1 MEFRLELISFLESFQ
16 LLEKEEIELIAEHTV
31 VKEFK
36 KGSVL
41 LHEGTVSKECYSVI
55 KGCVREYYIKD
66 GVEKSTAFFTEG
78 QPISSFTS
86 YTNGIASKHFLRCIE
101 DSLLTVSNE
110 SLEKEICQK
119 IPGLESII
127 RIEVEKNAGLLQDRL
142 STFMTSSPE
151 ERLLKLIEEQP
162 SLLNRVPQHQIAS
175 YIGVTPESFSRIK
188 TRIYTKLK
196 KI

>member
-1 MEFRLELISFLESFQ
+1 MEFRQELISFLESFQ
-16 LLEKEEIELIAEHTV
+16 ILEKNEIELIAAHTV
-31 VKEFK
+31 VKKFK
-36 KGSVL
+36 KNTVL
-41 LHEGTVSKECYSVI
+41 LREGAVSKACYSVI

-86 YTNGIASKHFLRCIE
+86 YTNGIPSKHFLRCIE

-119 IPGLESII
+119 IPRLESII
-127 RIEVEKNAGLLQDRL
+127 RIEVEKNAGALQDRL
-142 STFMTSSPE
+142 STFITSSPE
-151 ERLLKLIEEQP
+151 ERLLKLIEDQP

-196 KI
+196 TL